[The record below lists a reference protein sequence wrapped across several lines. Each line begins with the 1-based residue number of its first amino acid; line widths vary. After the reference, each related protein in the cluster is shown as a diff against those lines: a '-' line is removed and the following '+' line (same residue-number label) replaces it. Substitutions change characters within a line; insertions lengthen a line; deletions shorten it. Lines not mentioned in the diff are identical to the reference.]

1 MTPQDSFDSVARQ
14 QLEERMKSGANWFY
28 WIAALSLVTSV
39 ISLAGGSW
47 GFFVSLG
54 VTQFIDALANA
65 LVNEGG
71 WGGSVKVVA
80 FVFDVVA
87 AGLFALIGF
96 FAAKRHAWVFLA
108 GMALYALDALVFVL
122 ARHWLGLAFHAF
134 ALYSIFGGYKACAAL
149 GELDRQTPPPAPE
162 PSPTA

>member
-1 MTPQDSFDSVARQ
+1 MTPQDSFDAVERQ

-39 ISLAGGSW
+39 ISLVGGSW

-71 WGGSVKVVA
+71 
-80 FVFDVVA
+80 
-87 AGLFALIGF
+87 
-96 FAAKRHAWVFLA
+96 
-108 GMALYALDALVFVL
+108 
-122 ARHWLGLAFHAF
+122 
-134 ALYSIFGGYKACAAL
+134 
-149 GELDRQTPPPAPE
+149 
-162 PSPTA
+162 